1 MGCGAKLANQRNT
14 AWLGTALFFGLH
26 DKIGGEQS
34 RRRLES
40 RRLYL
45 NMIYKCQP

>member
-26 DKIGGEQS
+26 DERAANGRAVALGA
-34 RRRLES
+34 
-40 RRLYL
+40 
-45 NMIYKCQP
+45 